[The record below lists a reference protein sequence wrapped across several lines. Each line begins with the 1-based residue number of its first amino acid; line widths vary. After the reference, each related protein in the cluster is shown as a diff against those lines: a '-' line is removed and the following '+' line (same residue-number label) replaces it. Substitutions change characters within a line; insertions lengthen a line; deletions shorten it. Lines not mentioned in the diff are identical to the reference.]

1 MISLEA
7 LDEYGDVW
15 IDVEAQIDHTTL
27 SVRQILELD
36 QNSLIRLSRSAG
48 ENIDLFIGG
57 ARFGRG
63 EIVVMDDSM
72 EIRIAE
78 FREED

>member
-1 MISLEA
+1 MSSLES
-7 LDEYGDVW
+7 LDKYADVW

-27 SVRQILELD
+27 TVRQILELD
-36 QNSLIRLSRSAG
+36 RNSLIRLSRSAG

-57 ARFGRG
+57 SRLGEA
-63 EIVVMDDSM
+63 EIVVMEDSVGM
-72 EIRIAE
+72 RIAE